1 MDLCLSRSIPPES
14 SAGPRRR
21 PRVFRTALALGA
33 ALLTLA
39 PGAGV
44 AAEPAPPRA
53 PTPYDQ
59 GRVRV
64 GLSGGGVGRSG
75 QVDIYVSAAF
85 GYFVVDNLELGADLT
100 LWFGDTPFTAQLGP
114 TLRYIIPLDGP
125 VKPYLGAFYR
135 HWFVSGPDPDA
146 DTLGGRAGVIIHS
159 SSVFF
164 SIGAAYEAVISA
176 CDAGCSSFYPEFGI
190 SFFL

>member
-1 MDLCLSRSIPPES
+1 MPPHPSRAPT
-14 SAGPRRR
+14 RL
-21 PRVFRTALALGA
+21 TLALALGA
-33 ALLTLA
+33 ALLALA
-39 PGAGV
+39 PSAGL
-44 AAEPAPPRA
+44 AAEPEPPRA

-64 GLSGGGVGRSG
+64 GVSGGGIGRSG
-75 QVDIYVSAAF
+75 QVDFYISAAF

-114 TLRYIIPLDGP
+114 TLRYIIPIDGP

-146 DTLGGRAGVIIHS
+146 DTVGGRAGVIIHTS
-159 SSVFF
+159 GAFF
-164 SIGAAYEAVISA
+164 SLGAAYEAVVSD
-176 CDAGCSSFYPEFGI
+176 CDVGCSSFYPEFGI
-190 SFFL
+190 SFFF